1 MSKDKFVAFRDAVL
15 ALLKLCKEHKS
26 GAMYVYADKGHG
38 AVFSINKGEIM
49 DVYYRNVRGAEAI
62 PDIRSIE
69 SARFFFK
76 GDRDP
81 GNNPANQSNNTGMST
96 EEIFKQLGVDYN
108 EDLDSN
114 LKKVLI
120 VDDSGLARKSIIHA
134 LNGRDYNIVEAK
146 DGLEALTLLRLENP
160 DLVFLDLIL
169 PKMDGY
175 EVLARMKK
183 DERQKDIPVIV
194 LTSRDTLFDKLK
206 GKMSGTDEYLT
217 KPFQPADL
225 LAKLDKYLG

>member
-38 AVFSINKGEIM
+38 AVFSLNKGEIM
-49 DVYYRNVRGAEAI
+49 DVYYRNVRGVDAI
-62 PDIRSIE
+62 PDIRTIE

-81 GNNPANQSNNTGMST
+81 GNNPTTQSNNTGLST
-96 EEIFKQLGVDYN
+96 EDIFKQLGVDFHD
-108 EDLDSN
+108 ETDSG

-120 VDDSGLARKSIIHA
+120 VDDSGLARKSIILA
-134 LNGRDYNIVEAK
+134 LKGRDYKIVEAK
-146 DGLEALTLLRLENP
+146 DGLEALTLLRLESP

-217 KPFQPADL
+217 KPFEASEL
-225 LAKLDKYLG
+225 LKKLDKYLG

>member
-1 MSKDKFVAFRDAVL
+1 MSNDKYVAFKDAVI
-15 ALLKLCKEHKS
+15 ALLKLCKEYKS
-26 GAMYVYADKGHG
+26 GAMYVYADQGKG

-49 DVYYRNVRGAEAI
+49 DLYYRNIHGAAALSEI
-62 PDIRSIE
+62 CTIE

-81 GNNPANQSNNTGMST
+81 GVNAASQPNNTGLST
-96 EEIFKQLGVDYN
+96 EEIFKHLGVDFN
-108 EDLDSN
+108 VHDESGLQ
-114 LKKVLI
+114 KVLI

-134 LNGRDYNIVEAK
+134 LSDREYAIVEARN
-146 DGLEALTLLRLENP
+146 GLEALTLLRRENP

-169 PKMDGY
+169 PKMGGY
-175 EVLARMKK
+175 EVLTRMKK

-217 KPFQPADL
+217 KPFQPAEL
-225 LAKLDKYLG
+225 LQKLDKYLG

>member
-1 MSKDKFVAFRDAVL
+1 MSKDKFVAFREAVL
-15 ALLKLCKEHKS
+15 ALLRLCKEHKS

-49 DVYYRNVRGAEAI
+49 DLYYRNVRGVEALQ
-62 PDIRSIE
+62 DLRNVE

-81 GNNPANQSNNTGMST
+81 GNNPSTQSNNTGLST
-96 EEIFKQLGVDYN
+96 EEIFKQLGVDFN
-108 EDLDSN
+108 EELGGG
-114 LKKVLI
+114 LAKILVI
-120 VDDSGLARKSIIHA
+120 DDSGLARKSIIHA
-134 LNGRDYNIVEAK
+134 LNGREYRIVEAK
-146 DGLEALTLLRLENP
+146 DGVEALTMLRLENP
-160 DLVFLDLIL
+160 DLVLLDLIL

-217 KPFQPADL
+217 KPFQPAEL
-225 LAKLDKYLG
+225 LQKIDKYLG